1 MLYSLLFT
9 HDCVTVSDNNF
20 IIKFADDTTVGG
32 LITND
37 ETSYRNEVNS
47 IITWCSENNLEL
59 NVKKTKEIIVDFR
72 RNPSDIVPLVIN
84 NSEVEIVQYFKFLG
98 VYLSVDLKWEINTD
112 HIVKKSQKRL
122 FFLRRLRSFR
132 VSQGLLIKFY
142 RAVIESVLTL
152 SIIVWWGNATVDD
165 RKRLNRIVNTA
176 SSIIG
181 CQLPSLN
188 ELYNAQV
195 KERAQSIVKDDFH
208 PARNLLQLMRSGERY
223 RSIKSVIRDLSWLLY

>member
-1 MLYSLLFT
+1 MLYSLFT

-32 LITND
+32 LIKND

-98 VYLSVDLKWEINTD
+98 VYLSADLKWEINTD
-112 HIVKKSQKRL
+112 HIVKKAQKRL

-142 RAVIESVLTL
+142 RAVVESVLTL
-152 SIIVWWGNATVDD
+152 SIIVWRGNATVDD
-165 RKRLNRIVNTA
+165 RKRLNRIVNNA

-195 KERAQSIVKDDFH
+195 KKRAQSIVKDDFH
-208 PARNLLQLMRSGERY
+208 PALSAEQASGMRSLGR
-223 RSIKSVIRDLSWLLY
+223 RMRFLTGNGICR